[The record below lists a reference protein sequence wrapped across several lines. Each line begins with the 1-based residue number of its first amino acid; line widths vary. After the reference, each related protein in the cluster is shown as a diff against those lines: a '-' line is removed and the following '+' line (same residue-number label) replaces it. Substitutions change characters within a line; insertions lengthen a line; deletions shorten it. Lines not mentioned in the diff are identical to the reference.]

1 MTKKSIPRKIMASV
15 LVLMMLFAT
24 TGLVMADSITI
35 TSFEKI
41 EEEDGGLNPSMFQ
54 TSILL

>member
-1 MTKKSIPRKIMASV
+1 
-15 LVLMMLFAT
+15 MMLFAT

-35 TSFEKI
+35 TSFEEI